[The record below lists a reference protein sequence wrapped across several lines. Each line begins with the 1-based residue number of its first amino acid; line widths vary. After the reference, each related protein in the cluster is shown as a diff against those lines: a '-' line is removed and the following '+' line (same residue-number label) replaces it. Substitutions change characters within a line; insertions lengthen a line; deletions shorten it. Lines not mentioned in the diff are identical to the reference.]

1 MRIADLEIPEEAK
14 RLLAKHGYEE
24 LYPPQEEAVR
34 KGALE
39 GRNLV
44 LASPTASGK
53 TLVAELCALKHVLER
68 GGKVLYLTPLRALAS
83 EKFADFKKYAGLGK
97 AGGGRVRVALST
109 GDYDSSD
116 PHLARYDI
124 IIATNEKA
132 DSLMR
137 HRAHWLGEDSLLV
150 AAEVH
155 LLHTAD
161 RGPTLEVALT
171 RMMQVNPEAQI
182 LALSATIENAEE
194 IAEWIGADWVSTSW
208 RPVPLREGV
217 LYRDE
222 IIFRDGSS
230 RRIPV
235 EHSNPSINLAL
246 QTVKGGG
253 QALIFTET
261 RRVALNLA
269 LKAGQA
275 VSKTLSKSER
285 RILRGIAEEILSVGE
300 KTSLSEALAKAV
312 ADGACAH
319 HAGIHSAHR
328 RIIEENFRRG
338 FIKVLAAT
346 PTLAAGVNLPARTV
360 IINSYLRYEP
370 GLGRF
375 EIPILEYKQM
385 AGRAGRPRYD
395 EAGEAILVA
404 QSRDEQEFLMEYYI
418 CSRPER
424 IWSKL
429 AVEKALRTHVL
440 AVVASG
446 FAWSEQ
452 GVHEFFSKTFYAHQY
467 GESVVERPVAQTLG
481 YLTEKGLLAFEGAR
495 LRATPFGK
503 RTSELYIDPVT
514 AVTFKEAFHS
524 GRGNPSSPIALLHL
538 VASTPDMAP
547 KLYPSKREIPE
558 LQNLLEEFRED
569 FLLEP
574 PEPSGWRSAGEALD
588 YEAFLAE
595 LKCVKVLHAW
605 ISEVREAELL
615 EKYKVEPGDLYRLV
629 ERAEWLLYAAGEL
642 AKLFKKKQFVA
653 PLAELR
659 LRVKHGVKAELL
671 PLASLEGVGRI
682 RARALYAAGFRSL
695 EDLRRAQPAQLLAI
709 PGIGGKLA
717 RRIKEQ
723 VGGLVRKEELE
734 EAEGKGVQHSIEP
747 YVTEEKAD

>member
-1 MRIADLEIPEEAK
+1 MKISELPIPDQVK
-14 RLLAKHGYEE
+14 LLLAKHGYTE

-53 TLVAELCALKHVLER
+53 TLVAELCAVKHVLER

-83 EKFADFKKYAGLGK
+83 EKFEDFRKYEELVK
-97 AGGGRVRVALST
+97 PEGGRVRVAIST

-124 IIATNEKA
+124 IVATNEKA

-137 HRAHWLGEDSLLV
+137 HRAHWLGEVSLLV
-150 AAEVH
+150 ADEVH

-171 RMMQVNPEAQI
+171 RMMQINPAAQI

-194 IAEWIGADWVSTSW
+194 IAEWIGAECVATEW
-208 RPVPLREGV
+208 RPVPLKEGV
-217 LYRDE
+217 LYREE
-222 IIFRDGSS
+222 IIFKDGSS
-230 RRIPV
+230 RRIPR
-235 EHSNPSINLAL
+235 EHPHPSINLAL
-246 QTVKGGG
+246 QTVREGG

-261 RRVALNLA
+261 RRAAVNLA
-269 LKAGQA
+269 LKAAQA
-275 VSKTLSKSER
+275 LGKTLSRGER
-285 RILRGIAEEILSVGE
+285 RALAQLAEEILSVGE
-300 KTSLSEALAKAV
+300 KTSLSEALAKA
-312 ADGACAH
+312 AAEGACAH
-319 HAGIHSAHR
+319 HAGIHVAHR
-328 RIIEENFRRG
+328 RIIEQAFRRG
-338 FIKVLAAT
+338 LIKILAAT

-360 IINSYLRYEP
+360 IINSYMRYEP

-395 EAGEAILVA
+395 GVGEAILVA
-404 QSRDEQEFLMEYYI
+404 SSHDEQEFLMEYYV

-429 AVEKALRTHVL
+429 AVEKALRSHVL

-446 FAWSEQ
+446 FAWTEQ
-452 GVHEFFSKTFYAHQY
+452 GVHEFFSRTFYAHQY
-467 GESVVERPVAQTLG
+467 GESVVRRPIALTLQF
-481 YLTEKGLLAFEGAR
+481 LAENELIVYEGAKV
-495 LRATPFGK
+495 RATAFGK
-503 RTSELYIDPVT
+503 RTSELYIDPLT
-514 AVTFKEAFHS
+514 AVTFKHAFHS

-547 KLYPSKREIPE
+547 KLYPSKRELPE
-558 LQNLLEEFRED
+558 LQTLLEEYRGE

-574 PEPSGWRSAGEALD
+574 PEPAGAWKTAETALD

-595 LKCVKVLHAW
+595 LKCVRVLHAW
-605 ISEVREAELL
+605 INEVREAELL
-615 EKYKVEPGDLYRLV
+615 DRYKVEPGDLYRLV

-642 AKLFKKKQFVA
+642 AKLFGKKEFIA

-659 LRVKHGVKAELL
+659 LRVKHGVRPELL
-671 PLASLEGVGRI
+671 PLVSLEGVGRV
-682 RARALYAAGFRSL
+682 RARALYNAGLRTV
-695 EDLRRAQPAQLLAI
+695 EDVRRASLSQLLAV

-717 RRIKEQ
+717 KSLKEQ
-723 VGGLVRKEELE
+723 AGGLVRKEELE
-734 EAEGKGVQHSIEP
+734 EAERRGYQDSMETFMEDDG
-747 YVTEEKAD
+747 

>member
-1 MRIADLEIPEEAK
+1 MRLAEVDLPEEAR
-14 RLLAKHGYEE
+14 RLLAKQGYEQ
-24 LYPPQEEAVR
+24 LYPPQEEAIR
-34 KGALE
+34 RGALQ

-68 GGKVLYLTPLRALAS
+68 NGKVLYLTPLRALAA
-83 EKFADFKKYAGLGK
+83 EKFEDFRKYGELRK
-97 AGGGRVRVALST
+97 PEGGRVRVAIST

-137 HRAHWLGEDSLLV
+137 HRAHWLGEVSLMV
-150 AAEVH
+150 ADEVH
-155 LLHTAD
+155 LLHTGD

-194 IAEWIGADWVSTSW
+194 IAEWIGADWVSTEW

-230 RRIPV
+230 RKIPL
-235 EHSNPSINLAL
+235 EHGNPSINLAL

-261 RRVALNLA
+261 RRVALNMA
-269 LKAGQA
+269 LRAAQA
-275 VSKTLSKSER
+275 HGKTLSKSER
-285 RILRGIAEEILSVGE
+285 RPLKEIAEEILSIGE
-300 KTSLSEALAKAV
+300 RTSLSETLAKAV
-312 ADGACAH
+312 SNGACAH
-319 HAGIHSAHR
+319 HAGIHAAHR
-328 RIIEENFRRG
+328 RVIEENFRKG
-338 FIKVLAAT
+338 FIKILAAT

-395 EAGEAILVA
+395 EVGEAILVA
-404 QSRDEQEFLMEYYI
+404 QSRDEQDFLMEYYV
-418 CSRPER
+418 CSKPER

-429 AVEKALRTHVL
+429 AVERALRSHVL

-452 GVHEFFSKTFYAHQY
+452 GVYEFFSRTFYAHQY
-467 GESVVERPVAQTLG
+467 GESVVKRPLTQTLSF
-481 YLTEKGLLAFEGAR
+481 LAEKGLLAFEGAR
-495 LRATPFGK
+495 LKATPFGK

-514 AVTFKEAFHS
+514 AVTFKEALHS
-524 GRGNPSSPIALLHL
+524 GRGNPSSPTALLHL
-538 VASTPDMAP
+538 AASTPDMTP
-547 KLYPSKREIPE
+547 KLYPSRREIPE
-558 LQNLLEEFRED
+558 LQNFLEEFRGD

-574 PEPSGWRSAGEALD
+574 PEPLGSWRSAEAALD

-595 LKCVKVLHAW
+595 LKCVKILYAW
-605 ISEVREAELL
+605 INEAREAELL
-615 EKYKVEPGDLYRLV
+615 DRYRVEPGDLYRLV
-629 ERAEWLLYAAGEL
+629 ERTEWLLYAAGEL
-642 AKLFKKKQFVA
+642 AKLFQRKKFIA

-659 LRVKHGVKAELL
+659 LRVKHGVRTELL
-671 PLASLEGVGRI
+671 PLASLEGVGRV
-682 RARALYAAGFRSL
+682 RARALYSAGFQTL
-695 EDLRRAQPAQLLAI
+695 EDLKQARPAQLVTV
-709 PGIGGKLA
+709 PGIGGRLA
-717 RRIKEQ
+717 KRIKEQ
-723 VGGLVRKEELE
+723 VGGLVRKRELK
-734 EAEGKGVQHSIEP
+734 EAEGRGIQNSMES
-747 YVTEEKAD
+747 YVSRE